1 MGEFLPDY
9 RRGESI
15 IGYSSRCAANS
26 NLVKNVPLPS
36 MRYNICK
43 DHASQ
48 IRKAINQP
56 FDDSKKKSK

>member
-15 IGYSSRCAANS
+15 IGYASRCSANS
-26 NLVKNVPLPS
+26 NLVKFVPLPS
-36 MRYNICK
+36 ARYNICK
-43 DHASQ
+43 DHVNQ

-56 FDDSKKKSK
+56 FTEQKKSK